1 MTDLID
7 SQLNGRPETGPGQ
20 LDCVVCGHVPAAQ
33 VSFYRHLGLVLYVR
47 FTRIEGPFCRDC
59 GLARMRDAT
68 AETII
73 SGLWSPVSV
82 VLAPLAIV
90 RNLLGRRTVLA
101 LDKPV
106 PRPGQPESNLAPLP
120 PTRPVFRRFKAWLA
134 PAVLAGVIAVVTLAD
149 LPSAEKLD
157 VVGGCVKFDNI
168 LHADTADFVRCDDKH
183 DAVITSIEN
192 SWQDCADGYVEKLYR
207 YYCLAPAG
215 GAPALVNVP

>member
-7 SQLNGRPETGPGQ
+7 SQLTGRPEKGPTA
-20 LDCVVCGHVPAAQ
+20 LDCVICGHVPAAE
-33 VSFYRHLGLVLYVR
+33 VSFYRHVGLVLYVR
-47 FTRIEGPFCRDC
+47 FNRIQGPFCRDC

-68 AETII
+68 AETMI

-90 RNLLGRRTVLA
+90 RNVLGRRTVLA

-120 PTRPVFRRFKAWLA
+120 PARPVLRRFKAWFA
-134 PAVLAGVIAVVTLAD
+134 PAVLATVIAVLTFAD

-157 VVGGCVKFDNI
+157 VVNGCVTFDNI
-168 LHADTADFVRCDDKH
+168 LYADTADFVRCDEKH
-183 DAVITSIEN
+183 DAVITSIEA
-192 SWQDCADGYVEKLYR
+192 SWQDCDGPYLEKLYR
-207 YYCLAPAG
+207 YYCLAPAP